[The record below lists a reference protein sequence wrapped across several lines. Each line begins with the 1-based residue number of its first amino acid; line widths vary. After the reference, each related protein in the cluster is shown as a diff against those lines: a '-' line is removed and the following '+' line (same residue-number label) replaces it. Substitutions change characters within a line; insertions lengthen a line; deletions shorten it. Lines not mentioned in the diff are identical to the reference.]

1 MRKHLALICA
11 ALMLAMLLA
20 GCSGTKAP
28 VATTQPPPAQTQAPT
43 DEPVPTEPA
52 ANPDAVVF
60 PLAEQYIVKAFAY
73 STPGEELDKSLFVKE
88 MEKRT
93 NVKWEFTLASEAEI
107 VEKLGLS
114 FNSGE
119 YYDVYIKSGISE
131 IDTSKFAQ
139 QGIVIPLNDLIDK
152 HMPNLK
158 KLLDERDLWKNITSG
173 DGKVYAFPQVND
185 PGIAAPSAF
194 INGSW
199 LKAVGKNLPA
209 TVDEYL
215 DVLRAFRDNDPNG
228 NGEKD
233 EYPLYL
239 PAGGVDILM
248 PYFGIAMDW
257 NTMSMYNVA
266 AGEITYVPTS
276 EQFKN
281 FLSVMRT
288 MYTEK
293 LINQDCFTASWDSL
307 NAMGATK
314 DVLGGF
320 PSWGAY
326 LHVGAEKDEN
336 FPMLMPLMGKTFPV
350 SNGLFYGGL
359 VMTDKCAKPEV
370 IAAWSD
376 YLYTEEGGRL
386 AWMGVEGET
395 YTIDDKGTYHWNT
408 DGTYGTDMTSIR
420 AKQGLFGNKPVPV
433 KSPALFNEGQA
444 NLEELFL
451 YKERVKITAYGAD
464 YFPALAWTDEEI
476 KEKSTL
482 IATINP
488 YFQQYEAKVITGELD
503 LNASW
508 DEYLKTMDDMGLARL
523 KEIDKAA
530 FDRWL
535 ADNAKK

>member
-20 GCSGTKAP
+20 GCNGTKAP
-28 VATTQPPPAQTQAPT
+28 EATTQPPTAQTQTPT
-43 DEPVPTEPA
+43 DAPVATEPA
-52 ANPDAVVF
+52 NAAASF
-60 PLAEQYIVKAFAY
+60 PLAEPYTVKAFAY

-131 IDTSKFAQ
+131 IDCSKFAQ
-139 QGIVIPLNDLIDK
+139 QGIVQPLNDLIDQY
-152 HMPNLK
+152 MPNLK
-158 KLLDERDLWKNITSG
+158 KLLDERSLWKDITSG
-173 DGKVYAFPQVND
+173 DGKIYALPQVND
-185 PGIAAPSAF
+185 AGVAAPSAF

-209 TVDEYL
+209 TPEEYL

-233 EYPLYL
+233 ENPLYL
-239 PAGGVDILM
+239 PAGGVDIMM

-257 NTMSMYNVA
+257 NTMSMYNIP

-288 MYTEK
+288 MYSEK
-293 LINQDCFTASWDSL
+293 LINPDCFSATWDAL
-307 NAMGATK
+307 NALGATK
-314 DVLGGF
+314 DVLGSF
-320 PSWGAY
+320 PQWGAY
-326 LHVGAEKDEN
+326 LVVGAEKDEN

-359 VMTDKCAKPEV
+359 VITDKCTKPEV

-395 YTIDDKGTYHWNT
+395 YTIDDKGTYHWKT
-408 DGTYGTDMTSIR
+408 DGIYGTDMTSIR
-420 AKQGLFGNKPVPV
+420 SKQGLFGNKPVPV

-444 NLEELFL
+444 DPQELFL
-451 YKERVKITAYGAD
+451 FKEREKIKAYGAD
-464 YFPALAWTDEEI
+464 YFPALAWTDEEV

-482 IATINP
+482 VATINP

-503 LNASW
+503 LTASW
-508 DEYLKTMDDMGLARL
+508 DEYVKTMNDMGLEKL
-523 KEIDKAA
+523 KAIDKAA

-535 ADNAKK
+535 ADNKAK